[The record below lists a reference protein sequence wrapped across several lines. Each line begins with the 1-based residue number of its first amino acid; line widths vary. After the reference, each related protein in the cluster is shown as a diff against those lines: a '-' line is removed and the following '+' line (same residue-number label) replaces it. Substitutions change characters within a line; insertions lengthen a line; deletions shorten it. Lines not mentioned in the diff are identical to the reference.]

1 VEVAT
6 ALRSSVV
13 ASSRS
18 LDSVVDTAP
27 ASVTIDRITAT
38 FGGTTALDDVSL
50 DVRTGEILCL
60 LGPSGSG
67 KSTLLRIVAGIS
79 RPDRGRIVIDGVEVE
94 GSGGSIGP
102 ERRRVG
108 MVFQDYALFP
118 HLTVAANV
126 AFGLRGRSRAEAD
139 RTVGALLGRVGLSQH
154 ADRYPHTLSGGE
166 RQRVAL
172 ARALAPAPR
181 VLLLDEPFSSL
192 DDRLRDRVRRETL
205 GLLRQTGTTAMI
217 VTHDPA
223 EAASVG
229 DRIALLQ
236 RGRLLQ
242 CGSAEDLYA
251 RPTTAFAARF
261 FSDVNEVRGTCRRGR
276 VETPLGSFA
285 APHLAEHAAARVC
298 IRPEHVRV
306 AAGPTGIRAR
316 VLASEFQGE
325 IDRVTLDV
333 AGLTAPLSL
342 RAFGRARLVPGNA
355 VYLEFESSHAV
366 VVADDEG

>member
-1 VEVAT
+1 
-6 ALRSSVV
+6 
-13 ASSRS
+13 
-18 LDSVVDTAP
+18 
-27 ASVTIDRITAT
+27 
-38 FGGTTALDDVSL
+38 
-50 DVRTGEILCL
+50 
-60 LGPSGSG
+60 
-67 KSTLLRIVAGIS
+67 
-79 RPDRGRIVIDGVEVE
+79 
-94 GSGGSIGP
+94 
-102 ERRRVG
+102 

-126 AFGLRGRSRAEAD
+126 AFGLRGRSRTEAD
-139 RTVGALLGRVGLSQH
+139 RTVGALLGRVSLDRH

-181 VLLLDEPFSSL
+181 VLLMDEPFSSL
-192 DDRLRDRVRRETL
+192 DDRLRDHVRRETI
-205 GLLRQTGTTAMI
+205 GLLRETKTTAMI

-251 RPTTAFAARF
+251 RPATAFAARF
-261 FSDVNEVRGTCRRGR
+261 FSEVNEVRGTCRCGQ
-276 VETPLGSFA
+276 VETALGSFA
-285 APHLAEHAAARVC
+285 APHLAEHTAARVC
-298 IRPEHVRV
+298 IRPEHLRV
-306 AAGPTGIRAR
+306 ASGPTAILAR

-325 IDRVTLDV
+325 IDRVTLGV

-342 RAFGRARLVPGNA
+342 RAFGRARLVPGHS
-355 VYLEFESSHAV
+355 VYLEFEPSHAV
-366 VVADDEG
+366 VVADDES

>member
-1 VEVAT
+1 LDERVSPRVD
-6 ALRSSVV
+6 LR
-13 ASSRS
+13 
-18 LDSVVDTAP
+18 
-27 ASVTIDRITAT
+27 
-38 FGGTTALDDVSL
+38 
-50 DVRTGEILCL
+50 
-60 LGPSGSG
+60 
-67 KSTLLRIVAGIS
+67 
-79 RPDRGRIVIDGVEVE
+79 RGRI
-94 GSGGSIGP
+94 
-102 ERRRVG
+102 
-108 MVFQDYALFP
+108 
-118 HLTVAANV
+118 
-126 AFGLRGRSRAEAD
+126 LRK
-139 RTVGALLGRVGLSQH
+139 TI
-154 ADRYPHTLSGGE
+154 
-166 RQRVAL
+166 
-172 ARALAPAPR
+172 
-181 VLLLDEPFSSL
+181 
-192 DDRLRDRVRRETL
+192 
-205 GLLRQTGTTAMI
+205 GLLRETGTTAMI

-261 FSDVNEVRGTCRRGR
+261 FSEVNEVRGTCRRGR

-298 IRPEHVRV
+298 IRPEHLRV
-306 AAGPTGIRAR
+306 ASGPTGIRAR